1 MRLPR
6 ISLPGRGR
14 RGVPDAVVAGASGAT
29 GVGTAPA
36 VSDLPGV
43 RPTALSWRDLTSE
56 AVAGLASR
64 PARTLLTVLGT
75 VLGISALV
83 ATVGI
88 AQTAGNRIVGSFSEL
103 EATSVVV
110 TNETGFWGGN
120 TRTAF
125 PRDVEDRI
133 GRLNG
138 VTAVGVLGTVPM
150 GENYASAVQL
160 DDPSG
165 LNTFQIDVYAASPG
179 LLDAVKG
186 EIRMGR
192 WFDSGHETRAD
203 DVVVLGP
210 AAAQRLGVYRVDQ
223 QPVIF
228 LGEKPFVVMGILRDV
243 ARQPQ
248 LLDAIIMPEATA
260 RKHFDYQ
267 SASTVQID
275 VALGAAQLIGKQAP
289 IALNPDDPTVYR
301 VRIPPSADSLRN
313 RVEGDV
319 NSLFLILGGV
329 SLLVGAI
336 GIANVTLVSVLERV
350 GEIGLRRAVGARR
363 RHIATQF
370 LVESTAMGLVGG
382 IIGATLGILVIVVIS
397 ATREWTPVLS
407 PLIPVAAP
415 LLGAA
420 TGLLAGIYPSL
431 RAASLEPV
439 DALRAGT

>member
-1 MRLPR
+1 MRFPR
-6 ISLPGRGR
+6 IP
-14 RGVPDAVVAGASGAT
+14 VPAALRKGGADAGADQAPRVDPQIKAT
-29 GVGTAPA
+29 
-36 VSDLPGV
+36 SM
-43 RPTALSWRDLTSE
+43 SWRDLTSE
-56 AVAGLASR
+56 SVAGLASR
-64 PARTLLTVLGT
+64 PGRTVLTILGT

-103 EATSVVV
+103 EATSVTVS
-110 TNETGFWGGN
+110 NEQSYWGGGP
-120 TRTAF
+120 RTPF

-138 VTAVGVLGTVPM
+138 VTAVGVMGQVTV
-150 GENYASAVQL
+150 GDDFASSVPL
-160 DDPSG
+160 DDPAG
-165 LNTFQIDVYAASPG
+165 LNEYQIDVYAASPG

-192 WFDSGHETRAD
+192 WFDAGHESRAD

-243 ARQPQ
+243 SRQPS
-248 LLDAIIMPEATA
+248 LLDAIIMPESTA
-260 RKHFDYQ
+260 RYHYGYV
-267 SASTVQID
+267 SGSTVQID
-275 VALGAAQLIGKQAP
+275 VQLGAAELIGKQAP
-289 IALNPDDPTVYR
+289 IALNPDDPSVYR
-301 VRIPPSADSLRN
+301 VRVPPSADSLRN
-313 RVEGDV
+313 QVESDV

-363 RHIATQF
+363 RHIAGQF

-382 IIGATLGILVIVVIS
+382 IIGATLGILVIVIIAAS
-397 ATREWTPVLS
+397 RQWTPVLS
-407 PLIPVAAP
+407 PLIPVVAP

-431 RAASLEPV
+431 RASALEPV

>member
-1 MRLPR
+1 MRLPWR
-6 ISLPGRGR
+6 KQAVGEAASASTTLE
-14 RGVPDAVVAGASGAT
+14 VPDV
-29 GVGTAPA
+29 P
-36 VSDLPGV
+36 
-43 RPTALSWRDLTSE
+43 PTSLAWRDLASE
-56 AVAGLASR
+56 SVAGLASR
-64 PARTLLTVLGT
+64 PGRTLLTVLGT

-103 EATSVVV
+103 EATSVTVS
-110 TNETGFWGGN
+110 NEQSFWGGD

-125 PRDVEDRI
+125 PRDAEDRI

-138 VTAVGVLGTVPM
+138 VNAVGVM
-150 GENYASAVQL
+150 GPVGVGDNLASAVQL

-165 LNTFQIDVYAASPG
+165 LNEFQMDVFAASPG
-179 LLDAVKG
+179 LLAAVKG
-186 EIRMGR
+186 ELRMGR
-192 WFDSGHETRAD
+192 WFDAGHEARAD

-210 AAAQRLGVYRVDQ
+210 AAAQRLNIFRVDQ

-228 LGEKPFVVMGILRDV
+228 LGETPFVVMGILRDV
-243 ARQPQ
+243 ARQPE
-248 LLDAIIMPEATA
+248 LLDAIIMPESTA
-260 RKHFDYQ
+260 RNHFEYT
-267 SASTVQID
+267 SSSIVQID
-275 VALGAAQLIGKQAP
+275 VSLGAAELIGAQAP

-301 VRIPPSADSLRN
+301 VRVPPSADSLRN
-313 RVEGDV
+313 QVEGDV

-382 IIGATLGILVIVVIS
+382 IIGATLGILVIVVLA

-407 PLIPVAAP
+407 PLIPIVAP

-420 TGLLAGIYPSL
+420 TGLVAGIYPSL

>member
-1 MRLPR
+1 MKVPWRKDPGSGASAAPDS
-6 ISLPGRGR
+6 ITSLDTH
-14 RGVPDAVVAGASGAT
+14 GVPAT
-29 GVGTAPA
+29 SLA
-36 VSDLPGV
+36 
-43 RPTALSWRDLTSE
+43 WRDLASE
-56 AVAGLASR
+56 SIAGLASR
-64 PARTLLTVLGT
+64 PGRTLLTVLGT

-103 EATSVVV
+103 EATSVTVS
-110 TNETGFWGGN
+110 NEQSFWGSG
-120 TRTAF
+120 TRTPF

-133 GRLNG
+133 SRLNG
-138 VTAVGVLGTVPM
+138 VNAVGVM
-150 GENYASAVQL
+150 GPVGVGDNLASAVQL

-165 LNTFQIDVYAASPG
+165 LNEFQMDVFAASPG
-179 LLDAVKG
+179 LLAAVKG
-186 EIRMGR
+186 ELRMGR
-192 WFDSGHETRAD
+192 WFDAGHEMRGD

-210 AAAQRLGVYRVDQ
+210 AAAQRLNIFRVDQ

-228 LGEKPFVVMGILRDV
+228 LGETPFVVMGILRDV
-243 ARQPQ
+243 ARQPE
-248 LLDAIIMPEATA
+248 LLDAIIMPESTA
-260 RKHFDYQ
+260 RNHFEYT
-267 SASTVQID
+267 SSSIVQID
-275 VALGAAQLIGKQAP
+275 VSLGAAELIGAQAP
-289 IALNPDDPTVYR
+289 IALNPDDPSVYR
-301 VRIPPSADSLRN
+301 VRVPPSADSLRN
-313 RVEGDV
+313 QVEGDV

-382 IIGATLGILVIVVIS
+382 IIGATLGILVIVILS

-407 PLIPVAAP
+407 PLIPVVAP